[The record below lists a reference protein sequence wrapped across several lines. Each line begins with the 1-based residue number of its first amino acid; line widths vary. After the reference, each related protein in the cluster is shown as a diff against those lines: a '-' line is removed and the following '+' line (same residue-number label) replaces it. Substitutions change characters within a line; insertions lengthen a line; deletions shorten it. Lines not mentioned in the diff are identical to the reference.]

1 MGKLVHRK
9 PVWGWSVVL
18 LSTLLLSSSPTT
30 AAAMLHALA
39 QAASLAEAS
48 VVPGA
53 TRSVDPSPRRTKERD
68 ALAAARGEQPLRLR
82 LDTEPDTIVLVFPAL
97 SLLLAPDDDAPL
109 APSAAASNAAPSLPI
124 AATAPRVPLA

>member
-1 MGKLVHRK
+1 
-9 PVWGWSVVL
+9 
-18 LSTLLLSSSPTT
+18 
-30 AAAMLHALA
+30 MLHALA

-82 LDTEPDTIVLVFPAL
+82 LDTEPDSIVLVFPAR
-97 SLLLAPDDDAPL
+97 SVLLVPDDAASL
-109 APSAAASNAAPSLPI
+109 APSAAASNAAPSRPI
-124 AATAPRVPLA
+124 AATAPRAPPA